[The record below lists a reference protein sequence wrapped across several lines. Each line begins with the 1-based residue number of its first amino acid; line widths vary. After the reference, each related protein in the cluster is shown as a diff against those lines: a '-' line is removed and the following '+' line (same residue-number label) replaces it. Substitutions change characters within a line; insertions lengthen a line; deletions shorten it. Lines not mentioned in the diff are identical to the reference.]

1 MEEDFKDGINAENAF
16 LKMLSREI
24 TINDIIEK
32 HGNGGYAATPN
43 EIPQQNEQEINFTQ
57 QTLANYQRRGGY
69 NQKELPFNTPTPPIV
84 QQRPNWLHDLEDA
97 LDKYRKDSNESNKL
111 DNIQRLF
118 INHTKRDI
126 DQKKEAFKQA
136 FIQMISDKINFDEN
150 GNIVD
155 ADNNVIKSIGA
166 FGLLFIR
173 ILNDVLDSKKTAE
186 QHENDLKAILK

>member
-16 LKMLSREI
+16 LKMLSREF
-24 TINDIIEK
+24 TINDIIDK
-32 HGNGGYAATPN
+32 HGDGGYAATPN
-43 EIPQQNEQEINFTQ
+43 EIPQQNLQEINFQ
-57 QTLANYQRRGGY
+57 QETLANYQRRGY
-69 NQKELPFNTPTPPIV
+69 KQNELPFNTPPQV
-84 QQRPNWLHDLEDA
+84 GQQQKPYWLHDLEDA
-97 LDKYRKDSNESNKL
+97 LDKYQKDSKESNKL

-118 INHTKRDI
+118 INHTKRDV

-136 FIQMISDKINFDEN
+136 FIQMISEKINFDEN

-155 ADNNVIKSIGA
+155 SDNNVIKSIGA